1 VDGAAGRRGRAG
13 RLFETAPPH
22 LVRRWSR
29 VGVAELQQEE
39 LKRRRKEE
47 AAARRKAE
55 EQQRKEEEKRLRRG
69 GSGRIG
75 RWRQRR
81 GGSPPPSAPHLLW
94 RPLPPASREERQ
106 AALAAEAEAERK
118 RRREAARETSWQREV
133 DAAREAAREE
143 ARAREAARTREAAWE
158 EARRDQRREPLP
170 RELLPAPPTAD
181 SRAAAPVS
189 ANPARVD
196 TAGAARDWAREGLW
210 NGLYGGG
217 GESARQLPV
226 PAAALYGTSLGTP
239 LAPDTAVAALEDSRA
254 AAAAAAV
261 RQARLQLQLQAQR
274 QALAARGALWSG
286 VPSAGA
292 SLLQLPQAQAQAQ
305 QIAAV
310 GGWAGAAGWGGLIGS
325 LPTASLLAAYGQQLP
340 SQQQHLP
347 VAATSAAGG
356 TALSQFGQVPS
367 AVMWP
372 PHPQQLAQGLYQPA
386 FAAGAHRSVPMA
398 PVGALQPAYAQAQLP
413 SGATGAQ
420 QPDFATGPS

>member
-1 VDGAAGRRGRAG
+1 MLLEASAVDSGTLAGKRKRQPSDFEVCWGSILSGGASVCEVVPPKGGAFREKFCARCRQRGV
-13 RLFETAPPH
+13 
-22 LVRRWSR
+22 LVPVTR
-29 VGVAELQQEE
+29 VRVPVGTAELSNQRTAGVWNSPSRAVPWPDYRIINQTADCTGPILVILRNECSVRLPNLAPLPSLPAVTSLPWPLPGFITFRVSRTLVPMSPLPWSFAVE
-39 LKRRRKEE
+39 AEQV
-47 AAARRKAE
+47 AAAA
-55 EQQRKEEEKRLRRG
+55 
-69 GSGRIG
+69 
-75 RWRQRR
+75 
-81 GGSPPPSAPHLLW
+81 
-94 RPLPPASREERQ
+94 
-106 AALAAEAEAERK
+106 
-118 RRREAARETSWQREV
+118 T
-133 DAAREAAREE
+133 
-143 ARAREAARTREAAWE
+143 
-158 EARRDQRREPLP
+158 
-170 RELLPAPPTAD
+170 
-181 SRAAAPVS
+181 
-189 ANPARVD
+189 
-196 TAGAARDWAREGLW
+196 ARDWAREGMW

-217 GESARQLPV
+217 GGSARQLPV